1 MTRSNYLHTFL
12 FYSIF
17 FDSSK
22 IDSMKSHPLII
33 SIRVNVATI
42 RKRLI
47 LVNMI
52 VNNHKILII
61 TFSKKKEKKKKK
73 SVSLSLDISIITI

>member
-1 MTRSNYLHTFL
+1 
-12 FYSIF
+12 
-17 FDSSK
+17 
-22 IDSMKSHPLII
+22 MKSHPLII

>member
-1 MTRSNYLHTFL
+1 
-12 FYSIF
+12 
-17 FDSSK
+17 
-22 IDSMKSHPLII
+22 MKSHPLII

-61 TFSKKKEKKKKK
+61 TFSKKKKRKKERER
-73 SVSLSLDISIITI
+73 ISIARHFNHYHMRN